1 MAPGRGHG
9 CGCQQGPACATGE
22 AGGHARTAGT
32 ATTILP
38 IVGVTPAG
46 PTPRRAV
53 PPRLY
58 GPTQGSR
65 SPTSRLVPSS
75 APRSIGIIAT
85 WRLRLITPHVE
96 HGLPHVREP
105 HGGYTAA
112 AGRGCPMEL
121 SLPPSPAHLVGLRR
135 AA

>member
-9 CGCQQGPACATGE
+9 CGLSTRPPWATGE

-53 PPRLY
+53 PPRLH

-65 SPTSRLVPSS
+65 SPTSRLVPSYARRGQWDHRHVA
-75 APRSIGIIAT
+75 APPDHTARGSVGFLT
-85 WRLRLITPHVE
+85 LGNLM
-96 HGLPHVREP
+96 
-105 HGGYTAA
+105 GGH
-112 AGRGCPMEL
+112 RCSRKRVCPMEL
-121 SLPPSPAHLVGLRR
+121 SA
-135 AA
+135 